1 MEANGTVS
9 LVTGASRGIGRAVA
23 VALAGSGG
31 RVAIGGRDEAALAET
46 ARLVATAGGEARMVV
61 LEVTDEASIE
71 RGVSGV
77 LDAWGRIDHLVNN
90 AGVARDALL
99 LRVRSADWQA
109 VLDTN
114 LGGAMR
120 LSRAVLPAMLKAR
133 AGRIVNIGSVIG
145 EMGNAGQTAYAA
157 SKAGLIGLTK
167 ALAREVASR
176 SITVNCVTPG
186 FIDTEMTR
194 NLPEKT
200 RAEMA
205 ARIPLGR
212 LGTPSDVAGAV
223 VFLLSD
229 AAAYVTGAVL
239 RVNGGLH
246 M

>member
-23 VALAGSGG
+23 VALAGRGG

-46 ARLVATAGGEARMVV
+46 ARLVAEAGGEARMVV
-61 LEVTDEASIE
+61 LEVTDEDSIE

-77 LDAWGRIDHLVNN
+77 LEAWGRIDHLVNN

-120 LSRAVLPAMLKAR
+120 LSRAVLPAMLRAR

-145 EMGNAGQTAYAA
+145 EIGNAGQTAYAA

-194 NLPEKT
+194 NLPEKA

-212 LGTPSDVAGAV
+212 LGTPADVAGAV

>member
-1 MEANGTVS
+1 MEASGTVS

-23 VALAGSGG
+23 VALAGRGG
-31 RVAIGGRDEAALAET
+31 RVAIGGRDEVALAET
-46 ARLVATAGGEARMVV
+46 ARLVNAAGGEARMVV
-61 LEVTDEASIE
+61 LEVTDEVSIE
-71 RGVSGV
+71 RGVGGV
-77 LDAWGRIDHLVNN
+77 LEAWGRIDHLVNN

-99 LRVRSADWQA
+99 LRLRTADWQA

-145 EMGNAGQTAYAA
+145 EIGNAGQAAYAA

-205 ARIPLGR
+205 ARIPLAR
-212 LGTPSDVAGAV
+212 LGTPADVAGAV